1 MNENFGFID
10 IILLAFIAG
19 LIILRLRNSLGK
31 GAEDSALRAKN
42 LQSVNVDTLEKI
54 DKDVMPSTEANQFNE
69 TSFLKGAQAAYEM
82 IVNAFANGDKK
93 TLKDLADPEIY
104 KNFISVIDER
114 QSKKIKNDF
123 TFIGIK
129 KAKIEEVKNQD
140 TLYSVKVRFIS
151 EIISSTKDETGKII
165 DGNNNEIQTVNDVW
179 IFRKDLNSEDP
190 TWYLKEIS
198 QALDEK
204 DSKK

>member
-54 DKDVMPSTEANQFNE
+54 DKDVIPSTEVNQFNE

-104 KNFISVIDER
+104 KNFVSVIDER

-140 TLYSVKVRFIS
+140 TLYNVKVRFIS

-179 IFRKDLNSEDP
+179 IFRKDLKSEDP

>member
-31 GAEDSALRAKN
+31 GAEDSALRAKS
-42 LQSVNVDTLEKI
+42 LQSIKVDTLEKI
-54 DKDVMPSTEANQFNE
+54 DKDVVPSTEANQFNE

-104 KNFISVIDER
+104 KNFISVIEER

-179 IFRKDLNSEDP
+179 IFRKDLSSEDP